1 MRYKKEFNTYWGKLL
16 GQAKVS
22 LMGASDIQLKVQLF
36 DVLHYFF
43 DNSNCWTELIN
54 FTVIPE
60 TLEYPLHVVEGRILR
75 LQAVLDQHNMV
86 QQAVMPHIGTV
97 RFLYPYTQAQ
107 PMTAIVVKTVT
118 DPLCCYPPNIPDW
131 ILPKHS
137 LVLLHGLIGSMM
149 MIPAQSYTNPQ
160 MAQFF
165 LKKFND
171 GISGAFV
178 ASTKMNTVGAQTW
191 MFPQNFRTTSQ
202 RGGISTYNVH
212 PSPR

>member
-1 MRYKKEFNTYWGKLL
+1 MSKDNFDIYWAKLL
-16 GQAKVS
+16 GEAKVS
-22 LMGASDIQLKVQLF
+22 LMGVSDAQLKVQLF

-43 DNSNCWTELIN
+43 ENSNCWTERIN

-60 TLEYPLHVVEGRILR
+60 TLDYPLHTTQGRILR
-75 LQAVLDQHNMV
+75 LQAVLNQHNGV
-86 QQAVMPHIGTV
+86 EQAVMPHIGTV
-97 RFLYPYTQAQ
+97 RFLYPYSQTQ

-131 ILPKHS
+131 ILPKHA
-137 LVLLHGLIGSMM
+137 LVILHGILGSLM
-149 MIPAQSYTNPQ
+149 MIPAQSYSNPQ
-160 MAQFF
+160 LAQFY

-171 GISGAFV
+171 GVSGAFV
-178 ASTKMNTVGAQTW
+178 SATKMNTIGVQTW
-191 MFPQNFRTTSQ
+191 MFPQGFRTSGQ